1 VSDSLRPHELA
12 LQASLSFTISWSL
25 LKPMSIESAMPSNHL
40 LLCCPLLLLPS
51 VFPSL
56 RVFSNESAHCIRW
69 PQYWSFSF
77 SIVISFSRIAAWAME
92 PGRAGLTGSG
102 LAIRKHRSSQGFMG
116 CLNVEVFMKLMC
128 HQRDLGGLFA
138 QGLCLL
144 KCFYFFISDCAAWLL
159 RGLFSSCGEWRLLS
173 GCGASHCGGS
183 SCCRT
188 WDQGTQA
195 SRIAAR
201 GLSSCGSW
209 ALEHRLNSCGAW
221 A

>member
-1 VSDSLRPHELA
+1 
-12 LQASLSFTISWSL
+12 
-25 LKPMSIESAMPSNHL
+25 MPSNHL
-40 LLCCPLLLLPS
+40 LLCHPLLLQPS

-128 HQRDLGGLFA
+128 HQRDLGGLFP
-138 QGLCLL
+138 QGLCPLNA
-144 KCFYFFISDCAAWLL
+144 FISLFLTVLCLGCCVGFSLAVVSGGYSLVVGLLIVVAPLAAE
-159 RGLFSSCGEWRLLS
+159 RGIRAHKLHELQ
-173 GCGASHCGGS
+173 HVGS
-183 SCCRT
+183 VAVAPGPWST
-188 WDQGTQA
+188 G
-195 SRIAAR
+195 SIVVVH
-201 GLSSCGSW
+201 GLSAKYSLKKKLLVFLPCLSQDD
-209 ALEHRLNSCGAW
+209 STCFTFI
-221 A
+221 